1 MVRDMLKTAAMFR
14 NLEYADAVLGL
25 GSLPRSGGGPLF
37 LQTSPCGLGS
47 VKPIQYED
55 LERAEDRAEAF
66 KIVAEKHWGLNLN
79 YDPAKLPLVEDLLL
93 ATLEVGVE

>member
-1 MVRDMLKTAAMFR
+1 MGAYPVPEEVRYFCRRVPAALAQL
-14 NLEYADAVLGL
+14 NL
-25 GSLPRSGGGPLF
+25 
-37 LQTSPCGLGS
+37 
-47 VKPIQYED
+47 IQYED